1 MKDHAA
7 SFHPALYAY
16 AVLLLLGSFFFLGCE
31 GISDDDGENFDPSEG
46 NGALFINNDSIDV
59 RVLTFIDGEQQE
71 GRTGGDNERVY
82 ELAPGTYRVVL
93 VDDRDDD
100 VIYREEVDIIANRVL
115 VLDVDQSGVGERIE

>member
-1 MKDHAA
+1 MNHRPLPFRRALWVYAA
-7 SFHPALYAY
+7 
-16 AVLLLLGSFFFLGCE
+16 LLLLGSFFFLGCD
-31 GISDDDGENFDPSEG
+31 GVSDDDGENFDPSEG

-59 RVLTFIDGEQQE
+59 RVLTFVNGEQQE

-82 ELAPGTYRVVL
+82 ELAPGTYRIVL

-100 VIYREEVDIIANRVL
+100 VIYREEVDIIAGRVL